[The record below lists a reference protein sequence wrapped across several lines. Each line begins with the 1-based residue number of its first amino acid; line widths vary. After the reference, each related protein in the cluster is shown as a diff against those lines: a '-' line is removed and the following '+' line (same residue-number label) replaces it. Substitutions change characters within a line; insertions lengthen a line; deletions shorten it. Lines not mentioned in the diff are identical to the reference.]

1 MNIDC
6 ARFQDMVDELALDL
20 LTGAD
25 RADAL
30 GHLDECHACRSDVAS
45 LTDAADEL
53 LFLAPASAPDPGFE
67 DRVLERLGTP
77 ARRPTTMRAHRARR
91 RRWIAS
97 GLVAAAAAIVLVV
110 AALALHS
117 DHPSQSSVAG
127 KMVTSQGAVVG
138 QVAVRGDHPAVVSMR
153 LPGWDALVRAY
164 GNPRPGD
171 YALTVALHDG
181 SHHLVALGAQHDGQW
196 RVQLTG
202 RARDV
207 DSVSIVDRSGRA
219 WCSAQLV

>member
-1 MNIDC
+1 MKMDC

-30 GHLDECHACRSDVAS
+30 AHLDECHTCRSEVAS

-53 LFLAPASAPDPGFE
+53 LLLTPTSAPDPGFE
-67 DRVLERLGTP
+67 DRVLQRLATP
-77 ARRPTTMRAHRARR
+77 ARRPTFMGSHRARR
-91 RRWIAS
+91 RRRVAA
-97 GLVAAAAAIVLVV
+97 GLVAAAAAVVLVV
-110 AALALHS
+110 ALAFNS
-117 DHPSQSSVAG
+117 GRPSSSVAG

-138 QVAVRGDHPAVVSMR
+138 QVAVHGDHPAVVSMR

-164 GNPRPGD
+164 GSPGPGD
-171 YALTVALHDG
+171 YALAVALRDG
-181 SHHLVALGAQHDGQW
+181 AHHLVALGAQHDGQW

-219 WCSAQLV
+219 WCSARLT

>member
-1 MNIDC
+1 MKIDC

-30 GHLDECHACRSDVAS
+30 GHLDECHTCRSEVAS

-77 ARRPTTMRAHRARR
+77 ARRPATVRAHRARR
-91 RRWIAS
+91 RRRIAS

-110 AALALHS
+110 AFAFHAG
-117 DHPSQSSVAG
+117 HPSQSSVAG
-127 KMVTSQGAVVG
+127 RMVTSQGAVVG
-138 QVAVRGDHPAVVSMR
+138 HVAVHGDHPAVVSMR

-171 YALTVALHDG
+171 YALAVALRDG
-181 SHHLVALGAQHDGQW
+181 AHHLVALGAQQDGEW

-219 WCSAQLV
+219 WCSARLT